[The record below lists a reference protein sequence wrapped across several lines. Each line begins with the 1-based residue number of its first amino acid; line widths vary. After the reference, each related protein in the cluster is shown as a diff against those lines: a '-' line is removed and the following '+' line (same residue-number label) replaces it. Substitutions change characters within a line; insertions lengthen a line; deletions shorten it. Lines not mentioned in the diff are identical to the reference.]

1 MDFLSLFNFLM
12 AICFFFFQF
21 GASTPV
27 IIKEGSIGSLLVKM
41 PWKGEG
47 CVVEVDELELVLA
60 PCMKNDSPAEDE
72 TCSSSQDGNHGLHYD
87 LRKREYDSVDDA
99 AKSTSG
105 DVHEGVKTIAKMVK
119 WLLSSFHVKIKRLIV
134 AFDPYLEN
142 DETNT
147 GSHTTLVLRILET
160 ECQTCISESEISNG
174 SARVESFLGISQ
186 LTNIIKFQEVIVELL
201 QIDDN
206 DDKAS
211 FGEFFSGQSPTNTTT
226 PVVTGKSGGFS
237 GNLRLN
243 IPWKNG
249 SPDIRK
255 VDADVSI
262 DPVELRLQPSTI
274 KWLLLSWETVKNL
287 DKDCSSHMHYRSM
300 DSINFN
306 SASNCH
312 SSTPLSAANVNDK
325 MIQICGRS
333 SLDISSLTLEESITE
348 GMLPGA
354 HLISDWVS
362 ANQNQKDGIE
372 ELDFGA
378 RLEACATNVYILTV
392 MEGNYCLH
400 SLWGLLVLI
409 TVPILANDIEILYRC
424 SLTKH

>member
-1 MDFLSLFNFLM
+1 
-12 AICFFFFQF
+12 
-21 GASTPV
+21 
-27 IIKEGSIGSLLVKM
+27 M

-60 PCMKNDSPAEDE
+60 PCLKNNSPAGDE
-72 TCSSSQDGNHGLHYD
+72 TCSSPQDDNHGLHCD
-87 LRKREYDSVDDA
+87 LRKHEHDLVEDV
-99 AKSTSG
+99 AKSTSW

-142 DETNT
+142 DEKNT
-147 GSHTTLVLRILET
+147 GSHRTLVLRILET
-160 ECQTCISESEISNG
+160 ECQTCISENANSNG
-174 SARVESFLGISQ
+174 SASAESFLGISQ
-186 LTNIIKFQEVIVELL
+186 LTNIVKFQEVVVELL

-211 FGEFFSGQSPTNTTT
+211 FGEFFSGHCPTNTTT
-226 PVVTGKSGGFS
+226 PVVTGKRGGFS

-249 SPDIRK
+249 SLDIRK

-287 DKDCSSHMHYRSM
+287 DKYCSSHMHYRSM

-306 SASNCH
+306 SASNCL
-312 SSTPLSAANVNDK
+312 SSTPLSTANVTDK
-325 MIQICGRS
+325 MIQICGGS
-333 SLDISSLTLEESITE
+333 SLDISSLTLEESVTE

-372 ELDFGA
+372 EVDFGA
-378 RLEACATNVYILTV
+378 RLVF
-392 MEGNYCLH
+392 CLC
-400 SLWGLLVLI
+400 
-409 TVPILANDIEILYRC
+409 Y
-424 SLTKH
+424 